1 MAKSAQRRR
10 RQYHSLGDVLF
21 GGGPGLSR
29 LPRQLHARRLAGLAR
44 RRCLPDRQRQ
54 LADTAAQ
61 AAEIELIALSSVTA
75 DSLALRGALFIPTLK
90 WPAGA
95 GRGRPENSCGVV
107 GGCVIPIKSWAWIA
121 KRAQARSRTPTAGSP
136 KNCILTLT
144 RTTPTRP

>member
-90 WPAGA
+90 WPTGA
-95 GRGRPENSCGVV
+95 GRGQARKAAELPGR
-107 GGCVIPIKSWAWIA
+107 CVTPIKSWAW
-121 KRAQARSRTPTAGSP
+121 
-136 KNCILTLT
+136 
-144 RTTPTRP
+144 